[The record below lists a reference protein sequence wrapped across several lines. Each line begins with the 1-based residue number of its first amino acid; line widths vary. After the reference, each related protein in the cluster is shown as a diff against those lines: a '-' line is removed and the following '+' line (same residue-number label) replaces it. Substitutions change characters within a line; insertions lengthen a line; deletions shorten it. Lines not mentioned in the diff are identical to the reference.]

1 MKRHKDQ
8 QIGDSLANKLQ
19 DSKPEHFWKEINRIS
34 KCKVTLLNCIDGVTG
49 ANNICELWK
58 NHFHQLL
65 NCIQEDDALHVDV
78 IYSSEMI
85 ITVDEIEVAISQLEK
100 NQSCGIDA
108 IYAEH
113 LLYCSRR
120 RLPLLAMC
128 ISSLFIHGFLPDS
141 MLSVVLVPVIKN
153 KSRRINDSDNYRPIA
168 LANIVS
174 KVVEK
179 VILNRTS
186 EFLLTTCNQFG
197 FNNKLGTDM
206 CIYALKEIVENH
218 KGHNGS
224 MFMGFLDASK
234 AFDRLKHSTLFRK
247 LIDRRVPN
255 YIVRIIMY
263 WYANQTMCVRWSGIV
278 SQGFHVTNGV
288 RQGGILSPY
297 LFNVYLDEL
306 SIALSACRT
315 GC

>member
-1 MKRHKDQ
+1 M
-8 QIGDSLANKLQ
+8 
-19 DSKPEHFWKEINRIS
+19 
-34 KCKVTLLNCIDGVTG
+34 
-49 ANNICELWK
+49 
-58 NHFHQLL
+58 
-65 NCIQEDDALHVDV
+65 HVDV

-100 NQSCGIDA
+100 NKSCGIDA
-108 IYAEH
+108 IIYAEH

-120 RLPLLAMC
+120 LLPLLAMC
-128 ISSLFIHGFLPDS
+128 ISSLFIYGFLPDS

-168 LANIVS
+168 LASIVS
-174 KVVEK
+174 KVAEK

-197 FNNKLGTDM
+197 FKNKLGTDM

-218 KGHNGS
+218 RSHNGS

-247 LIDRRVPN
+247 LIYRRVPN
-255 YIVRIIMY
+255 YIVRIMMY

-297 LFNVYLDEL
+297 
-306 SIALSACRT
+306 
-315 GC
+315 